1 MTDLIRNRE
10 KLLARLAD
18 CTAIVRGSINSVCAK
33 CSRAGCICEKQTS
46 RRAYRLTYKDSQQ
59 RTRIVYVPRARLPEI
74 KKKIAN
80 YSKLRKII
88 EEFVETN
95 IEMFKKKAVPA
106 APTNGRAP

>member
-1 MTDLIRNRE
+1 MSKKTGQSMKDLIRKRD
-10 KLLARLAD
+10 KLLARLEN
-18 CTAIVRGSINSVCAK
+18 CTDFVRGSINSVCAK

-59 RTRIVYVPRARLPEI
+59 RTRIVYIPRARLPEI
-74 KKKIAN
+74 KRKIAN

-95 IEMFKKKAVPA
+95 IEMFKRKADP
-106 APTNGRAP
+106 